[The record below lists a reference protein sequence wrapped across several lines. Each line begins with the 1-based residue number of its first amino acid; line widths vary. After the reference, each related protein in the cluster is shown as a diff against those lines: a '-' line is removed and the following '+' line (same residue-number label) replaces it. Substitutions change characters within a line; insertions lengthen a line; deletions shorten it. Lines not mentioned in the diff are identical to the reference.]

1 MWSQPYDLNIYN
13 AHTGAGVTRDRPSY
27 KQGLYYA
34 MYYGTGHWVREGFK
48 NSSSIDKWSNPSS
61 FTPPTH

>member
-48 NSSSIDKWSNPSS
+48 NSSSID
-61 FTPPTH
+61 